1 MTDNSRP
8 IEFQNYLPEIFREEN
23 SLLTRFLKAPEVL
36 YEELEAAIEGTP
48 GDILQLTF
56 NSIIKT
62 IIVKKFDSDSVGFS
76 AGAPV
81 TVYGKSLRTELSQ
94 AILANQTGLTQIV
107 VRDASFVGSL
117 QSGDILIVGDPLG
130 NHQQLTFQPG
140 ITIEVENFES
150 NSVGFPIGTCIT
162 ASKSSTLRDA
172 IPAYQT
178 GLTRIEIEDVPFV
191 AALNKGDILT
201 VNPAGKPS
209 EILQLTFESL
219 PGTIILVSQFSS
231 LSSELP
237 VGTSVL
243 ARNLSTTLR
252 QAIPANKTLNRI
264 EVMDT
269 SFVRALSNG
278 DIISVKPEGT
288 LSSLTLTFD
297 SIPENII
304 TVTPFNSGS
313 VELPEGTKVSVS
325 KQTTLVQSIEP
336 SKMNL
341 ANIVVRDY
349 SFAAFLNRENILTI
363 HTGGIPDL
371 FSPTTCPPPQLKK
384 EYGEENDFEYL
395 RYLAGWIAL
404 PLRSD
409 IIRHEG
415 ETDAD
420 YASRMTEWNRMFFKT
435 AIPHYK
441 ERSTIPGIEWLLRA
455 WLKDDMVQTRLIL
468 TDLTRAHTDVDAIF
482 QLGETAT
489 VGVDIVLG
497 EGPPFFFITDLVTN
511 PNVRELRNPVWLDV
525 FQRAARF
532 LLDSEKPAHT
542 YYQLRVRAHTMQLD
556 PENPIDRIPG
566 EIYAQVGETT
576 MMWDAPWIYNSD

>member
-1 MTDNSRP
+1 MTDNTRP
-8 IEFQNYLPEIFREEN
+8 VEFQNYLPEIFREDN
-23 SLLTRFLKAPEVL
+23 TILARFLNAPEVL
-36 YEELEAAIEGTP
+36 YEELEAIIEGTP
-48 GDILQLTF
+48 GDRLQLTF
-56 NSIIKT
+56 KSVNNIIMVEKFNST
-62 IIVKKFDSDSVGFS
+62 IGFS

-81 TVYGKSLRTELSQ
+81 IVICKSPRTELSQ
-94 AILANQTGLTQIV
+94 AIPDNQTGLTQILV
-107 VRDASFVGSL
+107 IDASFVGSL
-117 QSGDILIVGDPLG
+117 QSGDIIIVGDTQG

-140 ITIEVENFES
+140 ITIEIENFES
-150 NSVGFPIGTCIT
+150 NSVGFPIGTYIT
-162 ASKSSTLRDA
+162 ASKSSALRDA

-178 GLTRIEIEDVPFV
+178 GLTRIEIDDVSFV
-191 AALNKGDILT
+191 SALNRGDILK
-201 VNPAGKPS
+201 VNPEGLPS
-209 EILQLTFESL
+209 EILQFTFESL
-219 PGTIILVSQFSS
+219 PDTIILVSQFSS
-231 LSSELP
+231 LPSELP
-237 VGTSVL
+237 VGTLVS

-252 QAIPANKTLNRI
+252 QAIPSNKTMNRI

-269 SFVRALSNG
+269 SFVMALRNG
-278 DIISVKPEGT
+278 DIISVNPEDT
-288 LSSLTLTFD
+288 LNSLTLTFD
-297 SIPENII
+297 SLPKNII

-313 VELPEGTKVSVS
+313 VELPEGTEVSVS

-336 SKMNL
+336 DTKNL

-349 SFAAFLNRENILTI
+349 SFAAFLNRGNILTI
-363 HTGGIPDL
+363 HTGGLPDL
-371 FSPTTCPPPQLKK
+371 FGPATCPPPQLRK
-384 EYGEENDFEYL
+384 EYREESDFEYL
-395 RYLAGWIAL
+395 KYLAGWIAL

-409 IIRHEG
+409 IIRHIG

-468 TDLTRAHTDVDAIF
+468 TDLTRAHTDVETIF
-482 QLGETAT
+482 QLGETST
-489 VGVDIVLG
+489 VGVDTVLG
-497 EGPPFFFITDLVTN
+497 EGPPFFFIADLVTN

-556 PENPIDRIPG
+556 PEDPTDRIPG
-566 EIYAQVGETT
+566 EIYAQVGDTT
-576 MMWDAPWIYNSD
+576 MLWDAPWIYTSD